1 MQRQIDFTTSPEVVS
16 SDFVGNRHALIVDG
30 QATIVDANR
39 VVLYCWYDNEFG
51 YSCQV
56 VRIVQKL
63 AGISYPL
70 IPEDVATTGFG

>member
-1 MQRQIDFTTSPEVVS
+1 
-16 SDFVGNRHALIVDG
+16 
-30 QATIVDANR
+30 
-39 VVLYCWYDNEFG
+39 VVLYCWYDNEYG

-63 AGISYPL
+63 AGIKYPL